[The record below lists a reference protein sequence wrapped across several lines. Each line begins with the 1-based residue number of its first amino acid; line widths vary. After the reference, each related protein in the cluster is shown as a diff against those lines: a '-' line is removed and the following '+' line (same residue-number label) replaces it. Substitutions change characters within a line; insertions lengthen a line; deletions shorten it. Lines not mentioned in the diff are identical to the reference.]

1 MSVFMFLVVIALAL
15 AVVSLIRPGWP
26 LLAVSVI
33 LIAVALL
40 ISRQGF

>member
-1 MSVFMFLVVIALAL
+1 MSVFLLLVVLALVL

-33 LIAVALL
+33 LIAIALL
-40 ISRQGF
+40 VSRQGF